1 MSRIN
6 HMAFQFVSQTA
17 SASQFWDMIK
27 IPVGTTKKEFA
38 RFLYTRQEISTT
50 AIAITIGIEEPKI
63 RKWVAEGAW
72 GGMRQGLKTGAKNN
86 VVRLHKLL
94 QSLCEKVATDPEPN
108 PKDVDLILKYSAA
121 IKNLEPEVGIC
132 EIVEVAELFVLWLR
146 TQNADIA
153 KQTAALLDKFIA
165 VKVKEKNLEAR

>member
-1 MSRIN
+1 MN
-6 HMAFQFVSQTA
+6 
-17 SASQFWDMIK
+17 K
-27 IPVGTTKKEFA
+27 IPAGTTKKDFA
-38 RFLYTRQEISTT
+38 KFLYTRQELPNA
-50 AIAITIGIEEPKI
+50 AIALSVGVEEYTV
-63 RKWVAEGAW
+63 RKWAADGAW
-72 GGMRQGLKTGAKNN
+72 DGMRQGLKTGAKSN

-94 QSLCEKVATDPEPN
+94 EGLCEKVAADPEPN

-146 TQNADIA
+146 TQNLALA

-165 VKVKEKNLEAR
+165 LKVKEKKGEIL